1 MESERILTA
10 LRGVRSD
17 AIDVALWAQSELAK
31 RSIDPTYIE
40 ARRERLYRLIEHK
53 RATINHGADV
63 PHMLPRLPFWWRL
76 RLALAMLLL
85 P

>member
-1 MESERILTA
+1 MESDRIVEA

-17 AIDVALWAQSELAK
+17 ALDVALWAQSELA
-31 RSIDPTYIE
+31 RSSVDPNYLQ
-40 ARRERLYRLIEHK
+40 ARKDRLLRLLEHK
-53 RATINHGADV
+53 RATVNHSADV

-76 RLALAMLLL
+76 RLAIAMMLL

>member
-1 MESERILTA
+1 MESERILNE

-17 AIDVALWAQSELAK
+17 ALDVALWAQSEIA
-31 RSIDPTYIE
+31 RSSVDPNYLQ
-40 ARRERLYRLIEHK
+40 ARKDRLTRLLEHK
-53 RATINHGADV
+53 RATVNHGADV

-76 RLALAMLLL
+76 RLAIAMMLL